1 MIVMDVYSRKECKV
15 IKNFQPVNTL
25 AEAEQALKKYCEEN
39 NISVIAKEK
48 CGDSYWNYLSND
60 TEFDYT
66 IENSE
71 EQFEK
76 AWNSKMAQI
85 EMKYEETL

>member
-1 MIVMDVYSRKECKV
+1 M
-15 IKNFQPVNTL
+15 NTL

-48 CGDSYWNYLSND
+48 CGDSYWNYLSNGI
-60 TEFDYT
+60 EFDYT
-66 IENSE
+66 IENSD